1 MTIIRAR
8 ILGFCMGVR
17 RAVELATVQA
27 QKAAE
32 EGFQLYTLGHL
43 IHNPQVSADLEK
55 RGVITLKQNY
65 FEQIRDKGENHRVI
79 IRAHG
84 ISPETEET
92 LRDTGCAIIDATCPN
107 VKKNQ
112 LKTRE
117 LSRACYGLFLAGESA
132 HAEIEGIIGYA
143 SSAPFCETVVN
154 ARQARDAAA
163 ALYQTNSNVK
173 TALIGQTT
181 ISEEEYRNIGD
192 EIKKYF
198 PNLEIVNT
206 ICSATAERQQALREL
221 LIDADAIIIAGGKE
235 SANTRRLLLIA
246 QESGKPCAMVE
257 QVGEIPENFYGFKT
271 IGISAGA
278 STPDSLIDEIEKNL
292 AEAQRRRGAK
302 SLFVG

>member
-8 ILGFCMGVR
+8 VLGFCMGVR
-17 RAVELATVQA
+17 RAVELAAVQA

-32 EGFQLYTLGHL
+32 EGSRLYTLGHL
-43 IHNPQVSADLEK
+43 IHNPQVLADLEK
-55 RGVITLKQNY
+55 QGVITLKQNS
-65 FEQIRDKGENHRVI
+65 FEQIQDKGKDSCVI

-84 ISPETEET
+84 ISPEAEKT
-92 LRDTGCAIIDATCPN
+92 LRGAGCAIIDATCPN

-112 LKTRE
+112 LKTQE
-117 LSRACYGLFLAGESA
+117 LSRAGYSLFLAGESS
-132 HAEIEGIIGYA
+132 HAEIEGITGYA
-143 SSAPFCETVVN
+143 SSAPFCKVVIN
-154 ARQARDAAA
+154 TQQARDAAS
-163 ALYQTNSNVK
+163 ALYQTSSNVK

-181 ISEEEYRNIGD
+181 ISEEEYANIGN

-221 LIDADAIIIAGGKE
+221 LTKVDAVIIAGGKE

-257 QVGEIPENFYGFKT
+257 RVEEIPKDFYNFNT
-271 IGISAGA
+271 VGISAGA
-278 STPDSLIDEIEKNL
+278 STPDSLIDEIEL
-292 AEAQRRRGAK
+292 ALK
-302 SLFVG
+302 